1 MMAFER
7 IESKGLV
14 HYSYLI
20 GDSRRAVVIDPRR
33 DCDIYVEKAHQ
44 EGFRITN
51 ILETHRN
58 EDYVTGSVEL
68 SARTGAEIQSLW
80 GQR

>member
-1 MMAFER
+1 MLFQR
-7 IESKGLV
+7 IESPGLA

-20 GDSRRAVVIDPRR
+20 GDRREAIVIDPRR
-33 DCDIYVEKAHQ
+33 DCDPYIDITER

-58 EDYVTGSVEL
+58 EDYLIGSPEL
-68 SARTGAEIQSLW
+68 ASRTGA
-80 GQR
+80 